1 MHVLQ
6 SVWKDAVNDTE
17 PRETIFNRVNINS
30 ASVGWQVFAYLF
42 FLRTAFKIRIF
53 FSSLVQ
59 SSSSFYVSRSCSIIG
74 TRTTGVGISSW
85 PACIMALV
93 SELS

>member
-17 PRETIFNRVNINS
+17 PRETIFNQVNINS

-42 FLRTAFKIRIF
+42 FRRTAFKIRIF
-53 FSSLVQ
+53 FLPWYRAVVHFMCQ
-59 SSSSFYVSRSCSIIG
+59 EVVR
-74 TRTTGVGISSW
+74 
-85 PACIMALV
+85 L
-93 SELS
+93 